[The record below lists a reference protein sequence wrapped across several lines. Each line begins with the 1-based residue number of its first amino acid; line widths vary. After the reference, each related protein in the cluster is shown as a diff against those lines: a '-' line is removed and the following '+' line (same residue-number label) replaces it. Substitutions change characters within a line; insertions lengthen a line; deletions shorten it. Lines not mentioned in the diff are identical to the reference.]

1 MVHMPSIPTLFG
13 TGVRLPLMT
22 PPKPATH
29 GVEEPCAWAG
39 CTPASSNARPSSRSA
54 IQPRRGLTFVLFPL
68 VLNRVPLADFSLR
81 QGGRDSPSLG
91 LEFRQSRCR
100 GALGGSLDR

>member
-1 MVHMPSIPTLFG
+1 MVHLPSIPRLFG
-13 TGVRLPLMT
+13 TGMTLPSMT
-22 PPKPATH
+22 PPKLAKH

-39 CTPASSNARPSSRSA
+39 RTPASSNARPSSRIA

-68 VLNRVPLADFSLR
+68 VLNRVPLADFSLDK
-81 QGGRDSPSLG
+81 GGRYSPSLG

-100 GALGGSLDR
+100 GALGAL